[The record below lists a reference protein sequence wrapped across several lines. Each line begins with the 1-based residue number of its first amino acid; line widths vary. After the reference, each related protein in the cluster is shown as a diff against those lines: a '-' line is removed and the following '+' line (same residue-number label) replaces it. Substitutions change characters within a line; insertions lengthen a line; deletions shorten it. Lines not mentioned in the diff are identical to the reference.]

1 MNHLDQMN
9 MVNQDYFFNTTKL
22 INKTFDL
29 LGDKVFSVH
38 LKDIRCDHDHMFL
51 KWDEVY
57 IGDGVMDY
65 DTYLKRLAKLHPDL
79 PCYCEH
85 MAHEQDYAL
94 CFARLHHI
102 AKRNG
107 LKFLPRKK

>member
-1 MNHLDQMN
+1 M
-9 MVNQDYFFNTTKL
+9 

-29 LGDKVFSVH
+29 LSDYVWSVH
-38 LKDIRCDHDHMFL
+38 LKDIRQDHAHMFM

-65 DTYLKRLAKLHPDL
+65 DTYLKRLAGLHPDM

-85 MAHEQDYAL
+85 MSQEAEYAL
-94 CFARLHHI
+94 CFARLHRL
-102 AKRNG
+102 ADNAG
-107 LKFLPRKK
+107 VKFLGRDD